1 MVKNIKL
8 IKNQRPPFYD
18 EKSFTYTYDEV
29 GNKITET
36 DPNEHTIT
44 FDYDYLNRLTT
55 KTYPDQSTETYTY
68 DKVSRMLTGINAE
81 STLTYSYDELVL
93 QRNFFVDN

>member
-81 STLTYSYDELVL
+81 STLTYSYDELGSIDK
-93 QRNFFVDN
+93 RGRW